1 MALVTNRG
9 WCGTVAPVIR
19 WPLTR
24 LIIAVLWV
32 GVWLFV
38 PKALHINSAIAR
50 AVIASIMVVAAYV
63 MYVRVVE
70 RRPVRE
76 LGIQHTARELVAGL
90 SLGAL
95 LFSATIGII
104 WALGGYSI
112 VGVRPWTAILPPI
125 ATAIVSGIT
134 EEILF
139 RGILF
144 RIVEDG
150 LGSWLALAISSLVFG
165 VAHLANPNSSVMSSI
180 AIALEAGVLLGGAFM
195 VTRRLWLPIGLHA
208 AWNFTQ
214 AGIFGATESGLD
226 LGGLLHSKLTG
237 PTWVTGGA
245 FGPEASIPAVLVAL
259 VAGTS
264 VIVVAVRAGHIVPPY
279 WHRAR
284 SLVGEREEQPG
295 F

>member
-1 MALVTNRG
+1 MAMVTNPGWRG
-9 WCGTVAPVIR
+9 TAAGVIR

-24 LIIAVLWV
+24 LIIAVVWV

-38 PKALHINSAIAR
+38 PRALHIDSAIAR
-50 AVIASIMVVAAYV
+50 AVVASILVVAAYV
-63 MYVRVVE
+63 IFVRVVE

-76 LGIQHTARELVAGL
+76 LGTQRMARELVEGL
-90 SLGAL
+90 LLGAL

-112 VGVRPWTAILPPI
+112 VGVRPWTAILPPL

-139 RGILF
+139 RGIVF
-144 RIVEDG
+144 RIVEEG
-150 LGSWLALAISSLVFG
+150 LGSWIALAISSLVFG
-165 VAHLANPNSSVMSSI
+165 GAHLANPNASVMSSI

-214 AGIFGATESGLD
+214 AGIFGTTESGID
-226 LGGLLHSKLTG
+226 LGGLLHSKLSG
-237 PTWVTGGA
+237 PAWVTGGT

-259 VAGTS
+259 VAGS
-264 VIVVAVRAGHIVPPY
+264 WVIVLAVRAGHIVPPY
-279 WHRAR
+279 WRRAP
-284 SLVGEREEQPG
+284 SFVGERAERPG
-295 F
+295 R

>member
-1 MALVTNRG
+1 MALMINRG
-9 WCGTVAPVIR
+9 LRGTAARVMH

-38 PKALHINSAIAR
+38 PRALHINSAIAR
-50 AVIASIMVVAAYV
+50 AVVASILVVAAYV
-63 MYVRVVE
+63 IYVRVVE

-76 LGIQHTARELVAGL
+76 LGTHHMARELGAGL
-90 SLGAL
+90 LLGAL

-112 VGVRPWTAILPPI
+112 VGVRPWSAILLPL
-125 ATAIVSGIT
+125 ATAIVSGVT

-139 RGILF
+139 RGVLF
-144 RIVEDG
+144 RIVEGG

-165 VAHLANPNSSVMSSI
+165 GAHLANPNATVMSAL

-237 PTWVTGGA
+237 PAWITGGT

-259 VAGTS
+259 VAGTW
-264 VIVVAVRAGHIVPPY
+264 VIVVAVRAGHILPPY
-279 WHRAR
+279 WRRAR
-284 SLVGEREEQPG
+284 PLVGQPE